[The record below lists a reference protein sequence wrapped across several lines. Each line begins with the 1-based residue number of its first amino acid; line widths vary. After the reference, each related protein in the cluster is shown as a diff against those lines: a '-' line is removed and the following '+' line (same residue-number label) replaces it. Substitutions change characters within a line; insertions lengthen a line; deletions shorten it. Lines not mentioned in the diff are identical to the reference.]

1 MNRLRVD
8 DVENDVQ
15 PAAVMRELP
24 EPLGVTDLAINYY
37 ALEPGDSF
45 SGGLHTHMNQEEV
58 FLVIEGTATFQTKDD
73 AVEVGA
79 NEIARFAP
87 GEYQE
92 GRNDGDERVRA
103 VAMGA
108 PQEAGETRTAMPCQ
122 ECDAEYHIAEV
133 TADGVELTC
142 PECGNVLEM

>member
-1 MNRLRVD
+1 MAL
-8 DVENDVQ
+8 
-15 PAAVMRELP
+15 
-24 EPLGVTDLAINYY
+24 NYY
-37 ALEPGDSF
+37 ELEPGDSF

-58 FLVIEGTATFQTKDD
+58 FLVMEGTATFQTKDD
-73 AVEVGA
+73 AVEVGE
-79 NEIARFAP
+79 NEIVRFAS

-108 PQEAGETRTAMPCQ
+108 PQEDGETRTALPCQ
-122 ECDAEYHIAEV
+122 ECGAEYHVAEV

-142 PECGNVLEM
+142 PECGNELEM